1 MLRATYPTDDGEN
14 VVPEPLVKEVPV
26 DGRGKKSGVMARR
39 LMFGRAIPQWLL
51 IEYSTLTT
59 ILRR

>member
-1 MLRATYPTDDGEN
+1 
-14 VVPEPLVKEVPV
+14 VKEVPV